1 MTFSC
6 PEASRGREL
15 QRSCRLRRLALLA
28 LPLLLAA
35 CEPLATV
42 GRAPDFTPLEPRF
55 EHRALYTVPLPERTE
70 PLRPAGGAS
79 LWESGQRSLLGDRRA
94 SRAGDILT
102 VVIEIDDRAV
112 MNNTTGRNRSG
123 EQSMGIPQ
131 LLGIPQRLNERLP
144 AGASMEDAVA
154 LRGGSG
160 FQGSGQIARNEQM
173 TLRVATTVVERL
185 PNGVLRIEGSQEVRV
200 NNELRELLVSGYIRP
215 EDISRRN
222 EIAYD
227 RIAGA
232 RISYGGRG
240 TLSGAQQPRYG
251 QQIADIVLP
260 F

>member
-1 MTFSC
+1 MTRRNLIST
-6 PEASRGREL
+6 
-15 QRSCRLRRLALLA
+15 RLCW
-28 LPLLLAA
+28 LLLPAA
-35 CEPLATV
+35 LTACTSLGEV
-42 GRAPDFTPLEPRF
+42 GRAPDFTPMEPRQ
-55 EHRALYTVPLPERTE
+55 EHRALYTVPIPERAA
-70 PLRPAGGAS
+70 PVRPAGGAS
-79 LWESGQRSLLGDRRA
+79 LWDSGQRSLLGDRRA

-102 VVIEIDDRAV
+102 VVIEINDRAV
-112 MNNTTGRNRSG
+112 MTNTTGRTRTG
-123 EQSMGIPQ
+123 EQTMGVPQ

-144 AGASMEDAVA
+144 AGASMDEAVA

-160 FQGSGQIARNEQM
+160 FQGSGQIARNEQL

-240 TLSGAQQPRYG
+240 TISGAQQPRYG
-251 QQIADIVLP
+251 QQIADIILP